1 MLINTIK
8 DIMKKLLS
16 VVFVL
21 FVGSI
26 MVAQT
31 TISGSVTEAKTQQPI
46 PGANIKVV
54 GKLMGT
60 TADFDGNFSF
70 TVNHELPF
78 TIEVSL
84 MGFSSIKVEIT
95 QNNQI
100 VNVALAEAA
109 TALDEVVVSAS
120 RTPERVLESPVT
132 IERMDARAIRN
143 TTSPSFYDGLENLKG
158 VDVNTNS
165 LTFKSINT
173 RGFATFAN
181 TRFMQLVDGMDNSSP
196 ALNFNL
202 GNLLGMSELD
212 VNSVEL
218 LPGASSALYGA
229 NAFNGILFMT
239 SKNPFTS
246 EGISVYVKTGI
257 TSQEAA
263 GDNNFTDVGIRMAY
277 KFSDKFAAKASFS
290 YLKGTEWY
298 ATDYTNT
305 DEAGYISG
313 TRATD
318 TNYDGLNVY
327 GDEVSTTLD
336 FDALSGAPAGT
347 FGSATISRTGYNEED
362 LMDYVA
368 QSAKVDISLN
378 YRPFANDIEIS
389 YNAKFGKGST
399 IYQGA
404 NRYSIKNFFMQQH
417 KLEVAGDNFFVRG
430 YITDEDA
437 GDSYDSR
444 FLAINLNRSWKSDTQ
459 WFTEYAQMY
468 LGALTGAVPGVTPG
482 DPTIAH
488 SFARSIAQTG
498 ALVPGTAAFD
508 TALDQVTSDP
518 NLNTGAKFQDETKIY
533 HGDANYNLRDI
544 VDFADVQVGGSWR
557 QYSLNSNGTIF
568 TDYDGPIDYNEYGA
582 YTQIQKKFVDD
593 RLKFTGSL
601 RYDKAKNFDGNFS
614 PRLTAS
620 YSLGK
625 GKTRNLRVSF
635 QTGFRNPSTQDQ
647 YIGLDAGRAFLVG
660 SAPDNLD
667 RYTTPSFSVS
677 PTGQFFNGGI
687 ASVQLT
693 GRDAYENAFS
703 LTSVLAGAPEKANFA
718 PLETLALL
726 FSLIIAFIFF
736 IRLQFRSLEKQISKQ
751 SPYRLDH
758 KFNSTLSRLSITA
771 IVLFTLNIYG
781 LSLPSFLINIS
792 VFTTI
797 PTLQALLFIGLFV
810 FYIALVWG
818 FAYGAY
824 QKLNMD
830 GMSRRAYIFSNIS
843 FSIPVLIP
851 WFLLSG
857 IADIINALPFELP
870 KYLLSTT
877 EGEIIY
883 FMVFLLGVS
892 IIGPAMIRKFWR
904 CKPLEPGFH
913 RSRIE
918 NLCKKAGVEYAEILS
933 WPILGGRMI
942 TAGVMGLV
950 KKFRYIL
957 VTNALFRFLEPE
969 EIDAVI
975 AHEIGHIRKKHLWF
989 YLLFFVGYLVLS
1001 YASFD
1006 LIIYSIIYADLL
1018 FSYEGSD

>member
-1 MLINTIK
+1 
-8 DIMKKLLS
+8 MKKLLS
-16 VVFVL
+16 VVFAL
-21 FVGSI
+21 FVGTV

-31 TISGSVTEAKTQQPI
+31 TISGSVTEAKTEQPI

-54 GKLMGT
+54 GKSMGT
-60 TADFDGNFSF
+60 TTDFDGNFHF

-84 MGFSSIKVEIT
+84 IGFSSIKVEIT

-100 VNVALAEAA
+100 VNVALSEAA

-132 IERMDARAIRN
+132 IERMDIRAIRN
-143 TTSPSFYDGLENLKG
+143 TSSPNFYDGLENLKG

-212 VNSVEL
+212 INSVEL

-246 EGISVYVKTGI
+246 EGVSVYVKTGL
-257 TSQEAA
+257 TSQIAA
-263 GDNNFTDVGIRMAY
+263 GDNNFTDVGIRMAH

-298 ATDYTNT
+298 ATDYEDYANIGATRTNT
-305 DEAGYISG
+305 D
-313 TRATD
+313 
-318 TNYDGLNVY
+318 YDGLNVY

-336 FDALSGAPAGT
+336 FDALTGAPVGT
-347 FGSATISRTGYNEED
+347 FGTATVSRTGYNEVD

-389 YNAKFGKGST
+389 YNAKFGQGST

-404 NRYSIKNFFMQQH
+404 NRYSIKNFFLQQH
-417 KLEVAGDNFFVRG
+417 KLEVKGDNFFVRG

-444 FLAINLNRSWKSDTQ
+444 FAAINLNRSWKSDTQ

-482 DPTIAH
+482 DPSVAH

-498 ALVPGTAAFD
+498 ALVPGTAEFSA
-508 TALDQVTSDP
+508 ALDAVTTDP
-518 NLNTGAKFQDETKIY
+518 DLTTGAKFQDQTKIY

-544 VDFADVQVGGSWR
+544 IDFADVQVGGSWR
-557 QYSLNSNGTIF
+557 QYSLNSSGTIF

-582 YTQIQKKFVDD
+582 YMQVQKKFVDD

-601 RYDKAKNFDGNFS
+601 RYDKAKNFDGNYS
-614 PRLTAS
+614 PRVTAS
-620 YSLGK
+620 YSLGE

-635 QTGFRNPSTQDQ
+635 QTGFRNPTTQDQ

-667 RYTTPSFSVS
+667 RYTTPSFAVS
-677 PTGQFFNGGI
+677 PTGQLFNGGI
-687 ASVQLT
+687 SSVTLS

-703 LTSVLAGAPEKANFA
+703 LSSVLSGAPEKANFKFVKPEKVTA
-718 PLETLALL
+718 YEIGYRAGFGRLALDMSAYYNQYEDFIGNKTVL
-726 FSLIIAFIFF
+726 VPLYGKADFSDFVPGAMPAPPAAIALSKGEFKAFQIYTNSPADISSYGGSIGVTSKIFGNYN
-736 IRLQFRSLEKQISKQ
+736 L
-751 SPYRLDH
+751 
-758 KFNSTLSRLSITA
+758 
-771 IVLFTLNIYG
+771 G
-781 LSLPSFLINIS
+781 LSYTYAKLDFDQSTDPDYEAGFNTPENKVKFSFGNTELVENLGFNVNVRWSDEYMWESSFVDTMVDARTVVDAQINYSVPSFKS
-792 VFTTI
+792 TFK
-797 PTLQALLFIGLFV
+797 IG
-810 FYIALVWG
+810 
-818 FAYGAY
+818 GA
-824 QKLNMD
+824 N
-830 GMSRRAYIFSNIS
+830 
-843 FSIPVLIP
+843 
-851 WFLLSG
+851 
-857 IADIINALPFELP
+857 
-870 KYLLSTT
+870 
-877 EGEIIY
+877 
-883 FMVFLLGVS
+883 
-892 IIGPAMIRKFWR
+892 
-904 CKPLEPGFH
+904 
-913 RSRIE
+913 
-918 NLCKKAGVEYAEILS
+918 
-933 WPILGGRMI
+933 LGGKEYVS
-942 TAGVMGLV
+942 APGVGS
-950 KKFRYIL
+950 
-957 VTNALFRFLEPE
+957 
-969 EIDAVI
+969 
-975 AHEIGHIRKKHLWF
+975 IGSQYYVSWTINP
-989 YLLFFVGYLVLS
+989 
-1001 YASFD
+1001 
-1006 LIIYSIIYADLL
+1006 
-1018 FSYEGSD
+1018 

>member
-1 MLINTIK
+1 
-8 DIMKKLLS
+8 MKKLLS

-21 FVGSI
+21 FIGSV

-31 TISGSVTEAKTQQPI
+31 TISGVVTEAKTEQPI

-54 GKLMGT
+54 GKSIGT
-60 TADFDGNFSF
+60 TTDFDGNFHF
-70 TVNHELPF
+70 KINHEIPF

-84 MGFSSIKVEIT
+84 IGFTSVKVEIT
-95 QNNQI
+95 QNNQV
-100 VNVALAEAA
+100 VNVALTEAA

-120 RTPERVLESPVT
+120 RTPERILESPVT
-132 IERMDARAIRN
+132 IERMDIRAIRN
-143 TTSPSFYDGLENLKG
+143 TSSPTFYDGLENLKG

-165 LTFKSINT
+165 FTFKSINT

-181 TRFMQLVDGMDNSSP
+181 SRFMQLVDGMDNSSP

-212 VNSVEL
+212 VASVEL

-239 SKNPFTS
+239 SRNPFTS
-246 EGISVYVKTGI
+246 EGVSVYVKTGL

-263 GDNNFTDVGIRMAY
+263 GDNNFADVGIRMAH

-305 DEAGYISG
+305 NTSGYIGG

-336 FDALSGAPAGT
+336 FEQIALANGVPAFIAST
-347 FGSATISRTGYNEED
+347 MGSSEVSRTGYNEVD
-362 LMDYVA
+362 MMDYVA

-378 YRPFANDIEIS
+378 YRPFDNDVEIS

-417 KLEVAGDNFFVRG
+417 KLEVTGDNFFVRG

-444 FLAINLNRSWKSDTQ
+444 FAAINLNRSWKSDTQ
-459 WFTEYAQMY
+459 WFTEYA
-468 LGALTGAVPGVTPG
+468 GAYVQTYVGTIMAGGTP
-482 DPTIAH
+482 DPNVIQQQ
-488 SFARSIAQTG
+488 ARAYAQTG
-498 ALVPGTAAFD
+498 VLVPGTAAFD
-508 TALDQVTSDP
+508 NALAQVVSDP
-518 NLNTGAKFQDETKIY
+518 DLSTGAQFQDETKIY
-533 HGDANYNLRDI
+533 HGDANYNLRDVI
-544 VDFADVQVGGSWR
+544 DFADVQVGGSWR

-568 TDYDGPIDYNEYGA
+568 TDYDGPINYNEYGA

-593 RLKFTGSL
+593 RLKFTGSI
-601 RYDKAKNFDGNFS
+601 RYDKAKNFDGNYS

-635 QTGFRNPSTQDQ
+635 QTGFRNPTTQDQ
-647 YIGLDAGRAFLVG
+647 YIGLDAGRAILVG

-667 RYTTPSFSVS
+667 RYTSSPMSVS

-703 LTSVLAGAPEKANFA
+703 LSSVLAGAPAKANFA
-718 PLETLALL
+718 YVKPEKVTAYEIGYRAAFGRVALDMSAYYNQYEDFIGNKTVLVPFYGQADFSDFVPGAMPAPPAAIALSQGDYKPFQLYTNSPADISSYGATVGVTSKIFGNYNFGINYTLAKFDFDQATDPDYEAGFNTPEHKVKVSFGNTAL
-726 FSLIIAFIFF
+726 FENFGFNVNVRWSDEYLWESSFIDTMVDA
-736 IRLQFRSLEKQISKQ
+736 RTVVDAQINYS
-751 SPYRLDH
+751 
-758 KFNSTLSRLSITA
+758 
-771 IVLFTLNIYG
+771 V
-781 LSLPSFLINIS
+781 PSFKSTFKIGGANIGGKEYFSAPGVGKIGSQYYISWTIN
-792 VFTTI
+792 
-797 PTLQALLFIGLFV
+797 P
-810 FYIALVWG
+810 
-818 FAYGAY
+818 
-824 QKLNMD
+824 
-830 GMSRRAYIFSNIS
+830 
-843 FSIPVLIP
+843 
-851 WFLLSG
+851 
-857 IADIINALPFELP
+857 
-870 KYLLSTT
+870 
-877 EGEIIY
+877 
-883 FMVFLLGVS
+883 
-892 IIGPAMIRKFWR
+892 
-904 CKPLEPGFH
+904 
-913 RSRIE
+913 
-918 NLCKKAGVEYAEILS
+918 
-933 WPILGGRMI
+933 
-942 TAGVMGLV
+942 
-950 KKFRYIL
+950 
-957 VTNALFRFLEPE
+957 
-969 EIDAVI
+969 
-975 AHEIGHIRKKHLWF
+975 
-989 YLLFFVGYLVLS
+989 
-1001 YASFD
+1001 
-1006 LIIYSIIYADLL
+1006 
-1018 FSYEGSD
+1018 